1 MSQVSQQNEE
11 LRKAPSSR
19 IMVSQN
25 QDTIDLVSELRQ
37 QVQSLQGKL
46 AAKKEKIAA
55 LKSELIEEKLRY
67 KANLQRQ
74 ERYLTQHRPSE
85 DMLTFAQH

>member
-37 QVQSLQGKL
+37 QVQTLQGKL
-46 AAKKEKIAA
+46 TTKKEKIAA
-55 LKSELIEEKLRY
+55 LK
-67 KANLQRQ
+67 
-74 ERYLTQHRPSE
+74 
-85 DMLTFAQH
+85 